1 MLQNKKLGLV
11 ITGSFCTFSAVLP
24 VLEDLCRENEVTVVM
39 SETAY
44 STDTRFWK
52 IEDYKNRLREITG
65 HGIIHTIRD
74 AEPIGPGKVFDALLV
89 APCTGNTLAKLNWGI
104 TDTAAVMAAK
114 AHLRNGRPLILAV
127 STNDALGAAG
137 QNIGMLLNKR
147 NIYFVPF
154 RQDDSG
160 KKPRSMVADLSLCAQ
175 AVEAALEGRQLQP
188 LIQAPVC

>member
-65 HGIIHTIRD
+65 HGIIHTVRD
-74 AEPIGPGKVFDALLV
+74 AEPIGPRQMFDALLV

-114 AHLRNGRPLILAV
+114 AHLRNPGRIHQRRAGRRR
-127 STNDALGAAG
+127 SEYRYAA
-137 QNIGMLLNKR
+137 Q
-147 NIYFVPF
+147 
-154 RQDDSG
+154 
-160 KKPRSMVADLSLCAQ
+160 
-175 AVEAALEGRQLQP
+175 
-188 LIQAPVC
+188 

>member
-44 STDTRFWK
+44 
-52 IEDYKNRLREITG
+52 
-65 HGIIHTIRD
+65 
-74 AEPIGPGKVFDALLV
+74 
-89 APCTGNTLAKLNWGI
+89 NWGI

-147 NIYFVPF
+147 NIYFLPF

-160 KKPRSMVADLSLCAQ
+160 K
-175 AVEAALEGRQLQP
+175 
-188 LIQAPVC
+188 